1 MATSRAEAP
10 MSISD
15 AERILIVSDN
25 EDARHNM
32 SLVLRRQ
39 GYVIETAR
47 TGNEALRR
55 AEAGTFDVVLVDNR
69 LPDVAGMRL
78 LATLKQVYPA
88 AVLLIVDG
96 RGSLSSAAEALNEG
110 ADGYVATPKDEE
122 ELLSHIRAALEK
134 QHLVT
139 EKQQLEAQ
147 RDTALHTL
155 QQRNRQLELLH
166 VASRTI
172 SSTLDLD
179 HVLSTVLEE
188 TRRLLGI
195 AGASVWLV
203 DAEKGEMVCR
213 QATGPGSRLVK
224 GWRLPRGEGLVGWV
238 AGHGESL
245 IVPDT
250 RADER
255 HFKGVDRRTRIT
267 MRSIASV
274 PLRVKR
280 GVIGVLQAT
289 DTHPDRFEAS
299 DLLLLEPLASSA
311 AVAIDNAQ
319 LHEQVRAT
327 GERLQG
333 LSRQLVEA
341 QENERRRIARELH
354 DEIGQA
360 LTTVIINLQ
369 AVQRSLDA
377 PSLAPYVEDS
387 ITTARHTLEQV
398 RDLSLD
404 LRPSLLDDL
413 GLVPALRWYSDRQSR
428 RAGLSVQFQSESLE
442 ADLPVDVRIT
452 CFRIVQE
459 ALTNV
464 VRHAQAQHVVVGLR
478 QRERELELTVRD
490 DGLGFDVDQ
499 ALERASHGASLGLLG
514 MQERALFAGGQMHIQ
529 SAPGHGTEIRLSIP
543 LPQA

>member
-1 MATSRAEAP
+1 MAMNRTEVSPPIDDPEH
-10 MSISD
+10 
-15 AERILIVSDN
+15 ILIVDDD
-25 EDARHNM
+25 EDACQSL

-39 GYVIETAR
+39 GYLTETAR
-47 TGNEALRR
+47 TGHEALQK
-55 AEAGTFDVVLVDNR
+55 AEESSFDIVLLDSW
-69 LPDVAGMRL
+69 LPDMGGIEL
-78 LATLKQVYPA
+78 LTTLKQAYPA
-88 AVLLIVDG
+88 SALLIVADCA
-96 RGSLSSAAEALNEG
+96 SLNSAVQALDQW
-110 ADGYVATPKDEE
+110 ADGYVARPLDVE
-122 ELLSHIRAALEK
+122 ELLSRIRVVLEK
-134 QHLVT
+134 QRLVK
-139 EKQQLEAQ
+139 EKHKLEAQ
-147 RDTALHTL
+147 RDAALHAL

-166 VASRTI
+166 DASRTI

-179 HVLSTVLEE
+179 QVLSTVLEQV
-188 TRRLLGI
+188 RRLLGI

-203 DAEKGEMVCR
+203 DTETGELACR
-213 QATGPGSRLVK
+213 QATGPRGRLVR
-224 GWRLPRGEGLVGWV
+224 GWRLEPGDGLVGWV
-238 AGHGESL
+238 ASHGESL

-250 RADER
+250 RSDER
-255 HFKGVDRRTRIT
+255 HFKGVDERTRIA

-289 DTHPDRFEAS
+289 DTHPARFDAS
-299 DLLLLEPLASSA
+299 DLVLLEPLASSA
-311 AVAIDNAQ
+311 AVAIDNAR
-319 LHEQVRAT
+319 LYEQVRAT
-327 GERLQG
+327 GERLQV

-377 PSLAPYVEDS
+377 PSLASYVEDS
-387 ITTARHTLEQV
+387 IAAARHTLDQV

-428 RAGLSVQFQSESLE
+428 RAGLSVQFHVEPLE
-442 ADLPVDVRIT
+442 ADPPVDMRIT

-464 VRHAQAQHVVVGLR
+464 VRHAQAEHVVVELR
-478 QRERELELTVRD
+478 QRDRELELTVRD
-490 DGLGFDVDQ
+490 DGHGFDVDQ
-499 ALERASHGASLGLLG
+499 ALERASHGGSLGLLG
-514 MQERALFAGGQMHIQ
+514 MQERTLFAGGQMHIQ
-529 SAPGHGTEIRLSIP
+529 SARGRGTEIRVSFP
-543 LPQA
+543 LPPA